1 MPNAFKVNDGC
12 LADRSAKFGAIG
24 LCGIS
29 ARKGQRTFGSKF
41 PTLMIRQ
48 RHAQRY
54 VGPRMPGASLD
65 WQLAPLCFDCTRYRV
80 HAFVKAWHHIP
91 LWHGVFAGPQAHVA
105 FVCCSV

>member
-65 WQLAPLCFDCTRYRV
+65 CSLRPCALIVRAIACTRLRRRGTTFRSGT
-80 HAFVKAWHHIP
+80 AFLP
-91 LWHGVFAGPQAHVA
+91 D
-105 FVCCSV
+105 